1 MSQVPDAVPASPGDE
16 NAWSAARWEPA
27 PEAVPLPVQ
36 RLAADP
42 LVPGWGVT
50 DGAVTAPDAVG
61 TAAVLGDPTVVG
73 RPPDADEPVA
83 PRESSA
89 GRTRPMV
96 WVALSALLVGGLV
109 YGGIVIAGRMVTHSV
124 EQQIGQVPAVRVAMQ
139 LVAAGRA
146 MDLYRADAG
155 TYPTDL
161 AQVTSDGYTPQSD
174 VTIQVVPV
182 SGGGYCLAGGPA
194 GQTPT
199 AWYSGTAV
207 SQTPC
212 G

>member
-16 NAWSAARWEPA
+16 NTWSAARWEPS
-27 PEAVPLPVQ
+27 PEVVPLPVQ

-50 DGAVTAPDAVG
+50 DGAVTAPDGGGTGAVI
-61 TAAVLGDPTVVG
+61 GDPTVVG
-73 RPPDADEPVA
+73 RAPDPDDPVT
-83 PRESSA
+83 PREPSA
-89 GRTRPMV
+89 GRTRPMA
-96 WVALSALLVGGLV
+96 WVALGAVLLGGLV
-109 YGGIVIAGRMVTHSV
+109 YGGVVVAGRMVTHSV

-155 TYPTDL
+155 AYPTDP
-161 AQVTSDGYTPQSD
+161 AQATSYGYTPQSD

-182 SGGGYCLAGGPA
+182 SGSGYCLAGGPA
-194 GQTPT
+194 GGTPT
-199 AWYSGTAV
+199 AWYSGTTV